1 MAKLRKAQSKDHR
14 PANVADRS
22 AAAAILSNGR
32 YSVLLT
38 PAGAGWA
45 TWKDFDVIRW
55 REDATRDC
63 WGQFCYVRD
72 LASNAVWSIGRQP
85 VLSPWNAHEYSF
97 HGDRAEFRCRAED
110 IEISW
115 AVCVASHTDA
125 EVRALRVEN
134 RGTRKRA
141 LEFTSYSEVCLNNR
155 RADMAHPAFAKLFVE
170 TEYDRETGAIF
181 ARRRPRDAKEKPIWG
196 VHVSASSHG
205 SRREVEYE
213 TDRAKFVGRG
223 PHCGKPE

>member
-1 MAKLRKAQSKDHR
+1 MAKLVREARSKDHG
-14 PANVADRS
+14 PANVTDTS

-45 TWKDFDVIRW
+45 TWQDFDVTRW

-72 LASNAVWSIGRQP
+72 LESNALWSIGRQP
-85 VLSPWNAHEYSF
+85 VFSPQHAHEYSF
-97 HGDRAEFRCRAED
+97 HGDRAEFRCRAGD

-115 AVCVASHTDA
+115 AVCVAPHADA

-134 RGTRKRA
+134 RGAQKRV

-170 TEYDRETGAIF
+170 TEYDQATGAIF

-205 SRREVEYE
+205 SRPGCRIR
-213 TDRAKFVGRG
+213 D
-223 PHCGKPE
+223 